1 MFVRMLFTKIDA
13 DSLESVRAL
22 HHRDEIWGV
31 LARQKGHR
39 FHHLLES
46 VDDATESVFVT
57 AWDSRE
63 DAEAFE
69 RTGAYEELV
78 GKFTHFDSERAQL
91 KSYGA
96 RE

>member
-13 DSLESVRAL
+13 DSLEAVRAL
-22 HHRDEIWGV
+22 HYRDEIWGV

-46 VDDATESVFVT
+46 VDDATEAVFVT

-69 RTGAYEELV
+69 RSGAYEELAD
-78 GKFTHFDSERAQL
+78 KFADFDSERPQL
-91 KSYGA
+91 RSYEA